1 MVSQLDEH
9 RHDISQVVIVDVGI
23 INNVL
28 SVINIMSNV
37 ELDYRYGVSTMKTYR
52 GSVIFRKIRKPGKKS
67 LSN

>member
-37 ELDYRYGVSTMKTYR
+37 ELDYRYGVSTMKTYL
-52 GSVIFRKIRKPGKKS
+52 GNVMSF
-67 LSN
+67 N